1 MTWLKRRQ
9 IGEAEVFSLTDG
21 NFRLDGGA
29 MFGTIPRVLWEKVA
43 PPDEENRIQLRINP
57 LLIRLGGKNVL
68 VETGMWDRGGEKFEQ
83 MYALER
89 DETFFSG
96 SARRGGGARRH

>member
-68 VETGMWDRGGEKFEQ
+68 VETGMWDRGGEKFEHVR
-83 MYALER
+83 AR
-89 DETFFSG
+89 TRRNVFSG